1 MERSDHA
8 TEGDPLKRGEDGTET
23 VTGAASASGPKKRSC
38 KEGLGVSRLTHWRTA
53 VFFLSLFLCLI
64 IVFAFSFIMPCPV
77 RAQYLVT
84 WKKTFSESVTYEFL
98 AFEHSNDDK
107 VKDVLFIIK
116 NTNGTLNQ
124 TCTEAGLPSPCV
136 FVVAV
141 DGTDGDTLWER
152 PLHPEFQWAHCDQGK
167 KTSRTWHCLMSHSG
181 NLTAINKNTG
191 HVIWQQPQPTV
202 LVGSLPVLSVPDLD
216 QDKVDDVVLVA
227 SSSTLTQ
234 LILLSGKTGAQMGS
248 TVVLDSVQTANHLI
262 HVTEKGFYYILL
274 QNDTDVYGLELS
286 GIAAKAGLK
295 TDKVMEA
302 KADSAVTLLPIY
314 QSNAVSLVRTKD
326 ADDSSDLLVV
336 SGNEVAL
343 INGKTLRLKWKFSCS
358 SVIGK
363 PSLGHFNKD
372 GVLDV
377 VVEDDV
383 GNQTKRI
390 IILDGKSGG
399 VLWEVRLLA
408 IANSPGPASIYTT
421 KSISVFIVWGL
432 MPSESNSTK
441 PPTISQRS
449 YLLHP
454 RHSEVLLEITN
465 VTDHILSFKATLM
478 EHGRHAA
485 YLLLTGP
492 ESEDTN
498 GTVVLTK
505 QKLKQNISK
514 DDVRHL
520 GTSTETNEEIVEA
533 FQRLRF
539 SD

>member
-38 KEGLGVSRLTHWRTA
+38 KGLGFSRLTHWRTA

-216 QDKVDDVVLVA
+216 QDQVDDVVLVA
-227 SSSTLTQ
+227 SNSTLTQ

-262 HVTEKGFYYILL
+262 HVTVKGFYYILL
-274 QNDTDVYGLELS
+274 QNGLYQLFKRNP
-286 GIAAKAGLK
+286 GYKTLWFLK
-295 TDKVMEA
+295 DKC
-302 KADSAVTLLPIY
+302 Y
-314 QSNAVSLVRTKD
+314 LVRTKE

-441 PPTISQRS
+441 PLSISQRS

-454 RHSEVLLEITN
+454 HHSEVLLEITN

>member
-1 MERSDHA
+1 MESSDHA
-8 TEGDPLKRGEDGTET
+8 MEGDPLKRGEDGTET
-23 VTGAASASGPKKRSC
+23 VTGAASASEPKKSSC
-38 KEGLGVSRLTHWRTA
+38 KEGLGLSRLTHWRTA

-84 WKKTFSESVTYEFL
+84 WKKTFSESVAYEFL
-98 AFEHSNDDK
+98 AFEHSNNDK
-107 VKDVLFIIK
+107 VKDVLFVIK

-124 TCTEAGLPSPCV
+124 TCTESGLPSPCV

-141 DGTDGDTLWER
+141 DGTDGDTLWET
-152 PLHPEFQWAHCDQGK
+152 PLHPELQWAQCDQGK
-167 KTSRTWHCLMSHSG
+167 KTSRTWHCLMSHSD

-191 HVIWQQPQPTV
+191 HVIWQQPQPTG
-202 LVGSLPVLSVPDLD
+202 LASSLPALSVPDLD

-248 TVVLDSVQTANHLI
+248 TVVLDSIQTANHLI
-262 HVTEKGFYYILL
+262 HVTEKGSYYILL
-274 QNDTDVYGLELS
+274 QNDTDVYGLDLL

-295 TDKVMEA
+295 MDKLMET
-302 KADSAVTLLPIY
+302 KANSAVSLLPIY
-314 QSNAVSLVRTKD
+314 QSNAVSLLRTKD
-326 ADDSSDLLVV
+326 SDDSSDLLVA

-343 INGKTLRLKWKFSCS
+343 INGKTLRLKWKFNCS
-358 SVIGK
+358 SLIGK

-383 GNQTKRI
+383 GNQTKRVM
-390 IILDGKSGG
+390 ILDGKSGG

-408 IANSPGPASIYTT
+408 SANSPGPASIYTT
-421 KSISVFIVWGL
+421 KSISIFMFWGL

-441 PPTISQRS
+441 LLTSSRHS

-465 VTDHILSFKATLM
+465 VTDHIISFKATLM
-478 EHGRHAA
+478 EYGRHAA

-492 ESEDTN
+492 ESEDTK

-514 DDVRHL
+514 NNVRHL